1 MNENKTGIQ
10 NLSKTLVKQLV
21 VQIQRCLPKLKKSVA
36 KLVKE
41 TDRELRLLGEPL
53 PKEKK
58 QFLMKVGLRFL
69 DQLLET
75 SVFSLLTVAA
85 QLWARRKGGWCW
97 RKEFRA
103 RESLCARAQIV
114 HNIRTRY
121 RKVET
126 WFAAVKSF
134 VLLIQVKI
142 KLGSAKR
149 SRKSF
154 RHAEDVNF
162 QRQRTLLSRQ
172 CSNCILSATTDFCR
186 FPCFEHLQLTR

>member
-126 WFAAVKSF
+126 WLVVLKGSRLSRASFSLFRSKSSW
-134 VLLIQVKI
+134 
-142 KLGSAKR
+142 GA
-149 SRKSF
+149 RKDQEKAS
-154 RHAEDVNF
+154 DM
-162 QRQRTLLSRQ
+162 QRT
-172 CSNCILSATTDFCR
+172 
-186 FPCFEHLQLTR
+186 